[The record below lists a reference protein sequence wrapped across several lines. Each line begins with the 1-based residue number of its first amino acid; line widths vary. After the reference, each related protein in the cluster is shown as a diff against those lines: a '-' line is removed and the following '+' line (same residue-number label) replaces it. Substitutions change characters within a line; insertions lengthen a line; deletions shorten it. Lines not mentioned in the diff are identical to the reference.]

1 MFPSN
6 LIRLGC
12 KFLQGTNVLAYYKE
26 LNLDR
31 TIEKK
36 FGDSENDCILLMSN
50 TKKEREKKK
59 LFIFL
64 KKIVFV
70 TSSSGNLI
78 NIRPP
83 LRY

>member
-1 MFPSN
+1 VFPSN

-50 TKKEREKKK
+50 TKKGEREKKTFYFSQKNSFCYK
-59 LFIFL
+59 L
-64 KKIVFV
+64 
-70 TSSSGNLI
+70 
-78 NIRPP
+78 
-83 LRY
+83 